1 MHNDRDEY
9 GHLWIGRGAAGV
21 AAAEGSPGADTSP
34 EAMAAAEGAD
44 TSPEAMAAGVAAGEA
59 PPAEAGDVGAAAVD
73 KLREIS
79 DAATAQLTPTER
91 EILAARFGITPQLN
105 LPGVAQGRRAPI
117 VELGWLGLDS
127 RGGRLLA
134 GEGAITSGAVAFGE
148 VREIVVRPQR
158 PFKGRYLWVHS
169 SIARSFLIHAVR
181 VGPMIAG
188 VAPTPIPADIFA
200 VNYDDL
206 ATLQIHEVEPGKVV
220 QIDVRRVPGDMPDGD
235 PARAWHGVPFHL
247 PAAQVGM
254 EVAIMVENIERKVF
268 EPIRFLGAFLGETVR

>member
-1 MHNDRDEY
+1 MDNDRDEY
-9 GHLWIGRGAAGV
+9 GHLWIGRAGAGAAT
-21 AAAEGSPGADTSP
+21 APGAPGVDSSP
-34 EAMAAAEGAD
+34 EAMAAAVGVGGGPPPGVWTGDELPGAQ
-44 TSPEAMAAGVAAGEA
+44 
-59 PPAEAGDVGAAAVD
+59 AV
-73 KLREIS
+73 RSE
-79 DAATAQLTPTER
+79 
-91 EILAARFGITPQLN
+91 PQLQ

-158 PFKGRYLWVHS
+158 PFRGRYLWVHS

-206 ATLQIHEVEPGKVV
+206 ATLTIHEVEPGKVV
-220 QIDVRRVPGDMPDGD
+220 RIDVLRVPGDMPDGD
-235 PARAWHGVPFHL
+235 PTRAWHGVPFHL

-254 EVAIMVENIERKVF
+254 EVAIMVENIERKVY
-268 EPIRFLGAFLGETVR
+268 EPLRFLGAFLGETVR